1 MVLSFLASK
10 YNEKPHK
17 PIAFAQD
24 FISGAIVVSLLG
36 VLVPDAFPNF
46 PLASSDLAIPN
57 LTTMLQTAN
66 GDNDIAL
73 QVGPLR
79 R

>member
-1 MVLSFLASK
+1 
-10 YNEKPHK
+10 
-17 PIAFAQD
+17 
-24 FISGAIVVSLLG
+24 
-36 VLVPDAFPNF
+36 
-46 PLASSDLAIPN
+46 LAIPN